1 MILSQFISSVRTLA
15 NLARQQKN
23 VKNAFYNLLKILFNG
38 SSSLYFLLKSKW
50 RYLLFLKFLVENL
63 INDYRTTCASI

>member
-1 MILSQFISSVRTLA
+1 MILSEFISSVRTLE

-38 SSSLYFLLKSKW
+38 SSSPIFSVKIEMA
-50 RYLLFLKFLVENL
+50 LFAFFKISRGEFN
-63 INDYRTTCASI
+63 